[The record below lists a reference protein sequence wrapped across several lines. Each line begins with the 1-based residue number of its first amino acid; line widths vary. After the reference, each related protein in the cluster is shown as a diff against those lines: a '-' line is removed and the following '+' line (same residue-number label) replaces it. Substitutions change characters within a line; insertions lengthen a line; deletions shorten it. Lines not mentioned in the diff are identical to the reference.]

1 MITKN
6 KTGVLLVLLGD
17 SDISRWP
24 PSLYPSIQKDTVEDC
39 YYLVRNFA
47 RGGAVMADLLS
58 QLQEWRDSNDV
69 GNTLESNI
77 VLFVVCAGENDVSS
91 GQSIDKIQKT
101 FSSFLEKLFCPNL
114 NSGQI
119 NTQSSN
125 ERLLFLGPK
134 FEPWLSKDYS
144 SRKQYAKLSS
154 AFHRTIRKHPGS
166 HSQNIVYV
174 DCLTMF
180 CTSESKDVPGAV
192 HGGRAMPDPTFFDSD
207 GLHLSDDGY
216 ELWKV
221 IIEKDIRSKI
231 LS

>member
-1 MITKN
+1 
-6 KTGVLLVLLGD
+6 
-17 SDISRWP
+17 
-24 PSLYPSIQKDTVEDC
+24 
-39 YYLVRNFA
+39 
-47 RGGAVMADLLS
+47 MADLLS

-134 FEPWLSKDYS
+134 FEPWQARYTELYESILG
-144 SRKQYAKLSS
+144 R
-154 AFHRTIRKHPGS
+154 
-166 HSQNIVYV
+166 IV
-174 DCLTMF
+174 
-180 CTSESKDVPGAV
+180 
-192 HGGRAMPDPTFFDSD
+192 
-207 GLHLSDDGY
+207 
-216 ELWKV
+216 
-221 IIEKDIRSKI
+221 KI
-231 LS
+231 LFMLIALQCFARLNPKMFPALYMVEELCQTLHFLIRMGFI